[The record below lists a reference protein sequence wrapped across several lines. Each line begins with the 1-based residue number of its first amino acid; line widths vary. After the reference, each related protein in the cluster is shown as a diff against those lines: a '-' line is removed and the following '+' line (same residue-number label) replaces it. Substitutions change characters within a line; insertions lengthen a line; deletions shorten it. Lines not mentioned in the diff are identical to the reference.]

1 MEHHD
6 LNIGVHACVCLC
18 VVCVYLCVCLSV
30 CVHMRMRVVCVS
42 LCVCHITVQVVPLS
56 QRSGIVEWCEGTV
69 PLGEYLVH
77 PRTGAHLRYNPHDWP
92 SKLCRQKME
101 VRHLDS

>member
-1 MEHHD
+1 MR
-6 LNIGVHACVCLC
+6 ACVC
-18 VVCVYLCVCLSV
+18 VCMY
-30 CVHMRMRVVCVS
+30 HMA
-42 LCVCHITVQVVPLS
+42 VQVVPLS

-77 PRTGAHLRYNPHDWP
+77 PRTGAHLKYHPHDWP

-101 VRHLDS
+101 VRLIDGLCVRHYLKG

>member
-1 MEHHD
+1 M
-6 LNIGVHACVCLC
+6 A
-18 VVCVYLCVCLSV
+18 
-30 CVHMRMRVVCVS
+30 
-42 LCVCHITVQVVPLS
+42 VQVVPLS

-77 PRTGAHLRYNPHDWP
+77 PRTGAHLKYHPHDWP

-101 VRHLDS
+101 VRRLIDVSCVRHYLKGVDDLYQLLLMSRRCG